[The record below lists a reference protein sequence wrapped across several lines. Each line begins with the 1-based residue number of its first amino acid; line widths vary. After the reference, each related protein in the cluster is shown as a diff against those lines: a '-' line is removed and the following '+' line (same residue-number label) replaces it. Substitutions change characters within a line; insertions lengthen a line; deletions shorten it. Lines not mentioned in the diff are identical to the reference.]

1 LFALGVLAM
10 APEAEARASQAP
22 GSRSRSRS
30 RCLRKQKERPQ
41 TVNDPQ
47 GNDDLLISKVEERL
61 LCMGFPDPSSA
72 LTYTSVDI
80 DSSASGDAKAFARK
94 ALTDLQK
101 HSQKIAL
108 AQKQL
113 RAYEE
118 RLCQETE
125 MPRMA
130 KGPPTV
136 PSTVTFTGGGRQPA
150 LGTNIP
156 HAPFVSEG
164 FDSYVLV
171 VSPTGLDF
179 LVPFMKTTTT
189 QHFKQLVA
197 DIVAIDVDGFGL
209 SFDCDML
216 AEDDLTM
223 GDYGVENGAT
233 LGLETEEP
241 EMTRQQCL
249 RVGAG

>member
-1 LFALGVLAM
+1 M
-10 APEAEARASQAP
+10 APEAEARGCEAP

-30 RCLRKQKERPQ
+30 RCLRKQKQRPQ

-47 GNDDLLISKVEERL
+47 GNDDLLISKVEQEL
-61 LCMGFPDPSSA
+61 LGMSF
-72 LTYTSVDI
+72 L
-80 DSSASGDAKAFARK
+80 
-94 ALTDLQK
+94 
-101 HSQKIAL
+101 
-108 AQKQL
+108 
-113 RAYEE
+113 
-118 RLCQETE
+118 
-125 MPRMA
+125 A
-130 KGPPTV
+130 KGPPIV

-150 LGTNIP
+150 LGTNLP

-164 FDSYVLV
+164 LDSYVLV

-189 QHFKQLVA
+189 QNFKHLVA